1 MKTFELKAEPREVT
15 GKKAVKAL
23 REAGMIPAVLNGGKI
38 VDLPYTEALKPG
50 EKIVTIDKGEKKG
63 MITTDIAVKQEDVR
77 KLIYTPDIFEI
88 NLEINGETRKA
99 VLKDIDFQPVKDTI
113 LHLDFLE
120 VYPDKPIVMEVPV
133 QIEGHAEGV
142 KAGGKLTL
150 SMRKLKTKALYS
162 EIPERLVVNV
172 DNLGLG
178 KTLAVGDLHCE
189 GLELMNAKNAVVC
202 AVQLTRA
209 ARGAA
214 AKAE

>member
-1 MKTFELKAEPREVT
+1 MKTFELKAEPRQDL

-23 REAGMIPAVLNGGKI
+23 RAEGKIPAILNGGKI
-38 VDLPYTEALKPG
+38 IDLPFTGTLKPG
-50 EKIVTIDKGEKKG
+50 EKIVEIPRGRG
-63 MITTDIAVKQEDVR
+63 IIVTDIAVNTEDVR

-99 VLKDIDFQPVKDTI
+99 VMKELQFQPVKDTV
-113 LHLDFLE
+113 LHIDFLE
-120 VYPDKPIVMEVPV
+120 VYPEKPIVMEVPV

-150 SMRKLKTKALYS
+150 SMRKLKVKAPYT

-178 KTLAVGDLHCE
+178 KSLAVGDLHFE

-214 AKAE
+214 AKAGA